1 MMIPDDRNKTKKG
14 VAGHAATQSQPTQQE
29 GQSDGGSGSAQN
41 VPVWRTSKYPSASE
55 AFGSGQNTPA
65 KPVLPAAPAR
75 NARSASTS
83 SPQQSKTQTQ
93 QPTLPDKPI
102 EYSPNLSAQN
112 VGGVNKTGT
121 YLDGAAPAQPA
132 PGSWA
137 RTDFSGQDN
146 EDDDVFNENDFLAPS
161 GSAGAPSDAV
171 ADYMAQQREQDEQD
185 VDTDDNEG
193 GGEGRFRDLDD
204 IYNYLYGY
212 YQNIAE
218 RNKPESPE
226 QRRKRERM
234 EKWGRIIG
242 GISDMGRA
250 LGNLYFTSQ
259 YAPDMYAGTSSMSD
273 AINERFDKDAAA
285 RDAREAKGQNALW
298 KLYALRNKEAERE
311 RQAGIDAR
319 NDAYYA
325 ARIQDLEDK
334 RDREAELHVAKLKK
348 SATDNAIAEITLAQ
362 KTAAK
367 DTSDKL
373 EEIKQR
379 FANGEYKDYDAYIN
393 EIAKVDPVLGGKLRQ
408 QKAQTDKTIKD
419 TEVSKARAYRLMHP
433 VVRSGG
439 GGGRSSG
446 GGSRGHSGGGRWRS
460 GGGGGSYHG
469 SGGGSKIKTLKNPTF
484 KTSYNLSDWSNTDKW
499 NAFYSDTMYDL
510 KHNFKNG
517 KVWSAIPPGMKAA
530 LRNGPKAFKNYYYE
544 VIRQGNNEKVVDI
557 LVDVFNKFSNY

>member
-1 MMIPDDRNKTKKG
+1 MTTAMNNSYIIPDDKEKTKKG
-14 VAGHAATQSQPTQQE
+14 AAGDAATQSQPTQQE
-29 GQSDGGSGSAQN
+29 
-41 VPVWRTSKYPSASE
+41 V
-55 AFGSGQNTPA
+55 QNTPA
-65 KPVLPAAPAR
+65 KPALPAAP
-75 NARSASTS
+75 ARSASTS
-83 SPQQSKTQTQ
+83 SPQQSITQPQ

-137 RTDFSGQDN
+137 RTDFSVKDN

-161 GSAGAPSDAV
+161 GSAGTPSDAV
-171 ADYMAQQREQDEQD
+171 ADYMAQQREQDSQD

-193 GGEGRFRDLDD
+193 GDEGRFRDLDD

-212 YQNIAE
+212 YMDIAE

-273 AINERFDKDAAA
+273 AIRERYDKDAAA

-298 KLYALRNKEAERE
+298 RLYALRNKEAERE

-325 ARIQDLEDK
+325 ERMRDIIDK
-334 RDREAELHVAKLKK
+334 RNREAELHVEKLKK
-348 SATDNAIAEITLAQ
+348 AATDNAIAEITHAQ

-367 DTSDKL
+367 DTADKL

-379 FANGEYKDYDAYIN
+379 FASGEFKDYDAYIN

-419 TEVSKARAYRLMHP
+419 AEVSKARVYRLMHP
-433 VVRSGG
+433 VRSGG

-446 GGSRGHSGGGRWRS
+446 GGSRGRSGGGGRWRS
-460 GGGGGSYHG
+460 GGGGR
-469 SGGGSKIKTLKNPTF
+469 GGSKAGANNVEYLGVSIPKTRWNKKKGNSTYSKDAWSYMRRFVRDNIGVDIETLRKATGGKNIEDF
-484 KTSYNLSDWSNTDKW
+484 LTDVT
-499 NAFYSDTMYDL
+499 NGAFFDMLTPRQRRGAEAVAQL
-510 KHNFKNG
+510 AK
-517 KVWSAIPPGMKAA
+517 SA
-530 LRNGPKAFKNYYYE
+530 LEEFDYTY
-544 VIRQGNNEKVVDI
+544 GNN
-557 LVDVFNKFSNY
+557 Y

>member
-1 MMIPDDRNKTKKG
+1 MMIPDDKDKNKKG
-14 VAGHAATQSQPTQQE
+14 AAGDAATQSQPTQQE
-29 GQSDGGSGSAQN
+29 GQSDG
-41 VPVWRTSKYPSASE
+41 
-55 AFGSGQNTPA
+55 GQNTPA

-112 VGGVNKTGT
+112 IGGVNKTGT
-121 YLDGAAPAQPA
+121 YLEGAAPAQPA

-161 GSAGAPSDAV
+161 GRAGAPSDAV

-185 VDTDDNEG
+185 ADTDDNEG

-212 YQNIAE
+212 YRNIAE
-218 RNKPESPE
+218 RNKPETTE

-234 EKWGRIIG
+234 EKWGRVIG

-273 AINERFDKDAAA
+273 AIRARYDEDKAA

-298 KLYALRNKEAERE
+298 KMYALRNKMAELD
-311 RQAGIDAR
+311 RQARIDAR

-325 ARIQDLEDK
+325 ARVEDIIEK
-334 RDREAELHVAKLKK
+334 RDRETELHVAKLKK

-367 DTSDKL
+367 ETADKL

-379 FANGEYKDYDAYIN
+379 FASGEFKDYDAYIN

-408 QKAQTDKTIKD
+408 QKAQTDKTIAD
-419 TEVSKARAYRLMHP
+419 TQNNAKESKAKVYRLMHP
-433 VVRSGG
+433 VRSGG

-446 GGSRGHSGGGRWRS
+446 GGSRVRSGGGRGRS
-460 GGGGGSYHG
+460 GGGSR
-469 SGGGSKIKTLKNPTF
+469 GGSKAGANNVEYLGVSIPKTRWNKKKGNSSYSKDAWSYMRQFVRDNADVDIETLRKATGGKNIEDF
-484 KTSYNLSDWSNTDKW
+484 LTDVT
-499 NAFYSDTMYDL
+499 NGAFFDML
-510 KHNFKNG
+510 PLRQRRGAEAVAKLAK
-517 KVWSAIPPGMKAA
+517 SA
-530 LRNGPKAFKNYYYE
+530 LEEFDYTY
-544 VIRQGNNEKVVDI
+544 GNN
-557 LVDVFNKFSNY
+557 Y

>member
-1 MMIPDDRNKTKKG
+1 MIMMIPDDKNKTKKG
-14 VAGHAATQSQPTQQE
+14 AAGDAATQSQPTQQE
-29 GQSDGGSGSAQN
+29 VQSDGGS
-41 VPVWRTSKYPSASE
+41 VPAWIQSEYPSASE

-65 KPVLPAAPAR
+65 KPALPAAPAR

-121 YLDGAAPAQPA
+121 YLEGAAPAQPA

-161 GSAGAPSDAV
+161 GSAV
-171 ADYMAQQREQDEQD
+171 ADYMAKQREQDSQD

-193 GGEGRFRDLDD
+193 GDEGGFRDLDD

-212 YQNIAE
+212 YRNIAE

-273 AINERFDKDAAA
+273 AIRARYEKDAAA

-311 RQAGIDAR
+311 RQARIDAR

-325 ARIQDLEDK
+325 ARVQDMIDK
-334 RDREAELHVAKLKK
+334 RERETELHVEKLKK
-348 SATDNAIAEITLAQ
+348 AAMDNAIAEITLAQ

-367 DTSDKL
+367 ETAEKL

-379 FANGEYKDYDAYIN
+379 FASGEFKDYDAYIN

-408 QKAQTDKTIKD
+408 QKAQTEKTIAETQNKA
-419 TEVSKARAYRLMHP
+419 EESKAKVYRLMHP
-433 VVRSGG
+433 VRSGG

-446 GGSRGHSGGGRWRS
+446 GGGRVRSGGGRGRS
-460 GGGGGSYHG
+460 GGGGRGGSYHG
-469 SGGGSKIKTLKNPTF
+469 GGDSKIKTLKNPTF
-484 KTSYNLSDWSNTDKW
+484 RTSYNLNDWNNTDKW
-499 NAFYSDTMYDL
+499 NAFYSDSMYDL
-510 KHNFKNG
+510 KNNFKNA
-517 KVWSAIPPGMKAA
+517 KVWSAMPSGMKAA
-530 LRNGPKAFKNYYYE
+530 LRKGAKAFKNYFYE
-544 VIRQGNNEKVVDI
+544 VIRQGDNEQFID
-557 LVDVFNKFSNY
+557 LYVDVFNKFSNY